1 MMDAFVT
8 LEGRILGRKAPLFE
22 DWQMPLPPS
31 PSSET
36 LTLRRFI
43 ERVVREEVAAFG
55 ERQAERRFA
64 RVVSGGQIAAS
75 AARGKVDMGGRDPQQ
90 EVDPDQA
97 VRDALLAFTDGLY
110 LVLIDGRQQTDL
122 DAPIA
127 LHAGSRVTFVRLVAL
142 AGG

>member
-1 MMDAFVT
+1 
-8 LEGRILGRKAPLFE
+8 
-22 DWQMPLPPS
+22 MPLPPS

-43 ERVVREEVAAFG
+43 ERVVREEVAAFR

-64 RVVSGGQIAAS
+64 RALSAGQIAVS
-75 AARGKVDMGGRDPQQ
+75 AAHGKVDMGGRDLQQ

-110 LVLIDGRQQTDL
+110 LVLIDGRQQPSQVFDGLGPRLLATKNVSKTSAEPQEIC
-122 DAPIA
+122 APFLQFFGSHRPSSGLA
-127 LHAGSRVTFVRLVAL
+127 LLL
-142 AGG
+142 

>member
-1 MMDAFVT
+1 MNAIVT
-8 LEGRILGRKAPLFE
+8 LEGRVLGSKAPLFE
-22 DWQMPLPPS
+22 DWQLPLLSS

-43 ERVVREEVAAFG
+43 EHVVREEVAAFG
-55 ERQAERRFA
+55 ERQAERRLA
-64 RVVSGGQIAAS
+64 RVLSAGQIAAS
-75 AARGKVDMGGRDPQQ
+75 AAQGKVDMGGRDLQQ
-90 EVDPDQA
+90 EMNPDQA